1 MAVRKFIANID
12 LNKNQLLNAVL
23 QNLATAP
30 GTPLAGQMYYNTTDN
45 TAYQWNGT
53 AWIDML
59 ATGGSYTHPTFTAL
73 APDMTGAN
81 VLATFSVTAEGHVD
95 AATTRVLT
103 LADLGYTGA
112 TDANNYVHPNDGV
125 DLGVALT
132 GATVISDIEVNAA
145 GHVTGFATRALT
157 AADIGAA
164 VINDAATNTTETI
177 SSQEIADRIA
187 SALVSANNYI
197 GGYDASSNL
206 PDLDTS
212 PSGIS
217 KGDTYT
223 VTADG
228 TFFTAEVQVGDV
240 LIAEIDNPTV
250 EGDWTMLNKNIPDI
264 VDASTADKG
273 ILRLATQAMVNTG
286 TDDFTAVTPLTLQTK
301 LDNLG
306 YLVKYAETFGNGAL
320 TTFTIT
326 HNLNSLDATIR
337 VVEVATGQTI
347 ECQEASPTVNTV
359 QLDFNTA
366 PTSNQYRVIVTA

>member
-1 MAVRKFIANID
+1 MGARKFIVDID

-53 AWIDML
+53 EWKDML
-59 ATGGSYTHPTFTAL
+59 ADGGSYTHPSYSAL

-81 VLATFSVTAEGHVD
+81 VLATFSVDAQGHVD

-103 LADLGYTGA
+103 LADLGYTGD
-112 TDANNYVHPNDGV
+112 TDANNYVHPSDGV
-125 DLGVALT
+125 DLGAALT
-132 GATVISDIEVNAA
+132 GATVISDVEVNAA

-164 VINDAATNTTETI
+164 VINDAATNTSETL

-197 GGYDASSNL
+197 GGYDAATNT

-228 TFFTAEVQVGDV
+228 TFFTADVQVGDV
-240 LIAEIDNPTV
+240 LIAEIDDPTV

-273 ILRLATQAMVNTG
+273 IIKLATQAMVNTG
-286 TDDFTAVTPLTLQTK
+286 TDDFTTVTPLTLQTK

-306 YLVKYAETFGNGAL
+306 YLVKYAENFGDGAT

-326 HNLNSLDATIR
+326 HNLGSTDCTIR
-337 VVEVATGQTI
+337 VVEVATGTTI
-347 ECQEASPTVNTV
+347 ETQESTPTANTV
-359 QLDFNTA
+359 QIDVNQAPASNSYRAIITA
-366 PTSNQYRVIVTA
+366 